1 MLYVIYILM
10 KLGKQFAVIPLLL
23 VNLLSSN
30 CQLSEL
36 VIEPKSLFSAGFFVL
51 HPHHPVQYLA
61 FGTE

>member
-1 MLYVIYILM
+1 M